1 MAKTIFIKDWN
12 GTRLFPYTL
21 GDLVLDKD
29 GKPALNSTYFLAKD
43 GHPGLVTSA
52 ERALLK
58 NVEDNPEG
66 IQGIYSKLSMINTGL
81 QVNNKTLKF
90 YNNNEAT
97 PINITSPEGQ
107 ININASNENVINI
120 SLPPILSQDVNIEGL
135 VKSIKVDKYGRVK
148 EVAKGPLTSQDL
160 KNITIQEGILDQC
173 YTKDTEVENNNKAIV
188 NKAYV
193 DEKIKE
199 VVGSTINSLKFEGT
213 LNNQSDAINKV
224 ANNNIQYANCYY
236 KVTSTFNISREYL
249 YLETNDITVKPGDT
263 LIVYKTE
270 ETKCKLVY
278 IPSGNDITS
287 ITIYDNDSTAILQKQ
302 VGDIK
307 LQFNNPLNIDKIND
321 DSVKISIPKVN
332 NDQDGYLSKGDY
344 QKFSSYSKSEYKP
357 LVNTETDG
365 FYQLGTL
372 TLGDRTDPIYGVNN
386 ITTLQ
391 LTQGNSGDPVLKFT
405 ETNNP
410 DVFITYK
417 GVNGISVTKN
427 NNTIEFSFEGSSALA
442 ALMEAAQF
450 MLTFEESTDTTQ
462 LDINF

>member
-1 MAKTIFIKDWN
+1 MAKTIFINDWN

-29 GKPALNSTYFLAKD
+29 GKPALNSTHFLAKD

-58 NVEDNPEG
+58 NVGDSSEG
-66 IQGIYSKLSMINTGL
+66 IQDIYSKLSMINTGL

-135 VKSIKVDKYGRVK
+135 VKSIKVDRYGRVK
-148 EVAKGPLTSQDL
+148 EVAKGSLTSQDL
-160 KNITIQEGILDQC
+160 KDKTIQNGILDQC

-193 DEKIKE
+193 DEKVKE
-199 VVGSTINSLKFEGT
+199 IVGSTINSLKFEGT

-224 ANNNIQYANCYY
+224 ANVQYANCYY
-236 KVTSTFNISREYL
+236 KVTSTFDISRDYL

-287 ITIYDNDSTAILQKQ
+287 VTIYDKDSTPVLQKQ

-307 LQFNNPLNIDKIND
+307 LQFNNPLNIDKVND
-321 DSVKISIPKVN
+321 STVKISIPKVN
-332 NDQDGYLSKGDY
+332 NDQDGYLSKDDY
-344 QKFSSYSKSEYKP
+344 QQFSSYSKSEYKP
-357 LVNTETDG
+357 LVNAGTNG
-365 FYQLGTL
+365 SYQLGTL
-372 TLGDRTDPIYGVNN
+372 TIGNNKNTIYGINN

-410 DVFITYK
+410 DVSITYT
-417 GVNGISVTKN
+417 GADGINVTKKD
-427 NNTIEFSFEGSSALA
+427 NNTIEFSFAGSSAFA
-442 ALMEAAQF
+442 ALIEAAKF
-450 MLTFEESTDTTQ
+450 MLTFEETTDTTQ